1 MTATIVEPA
10 RTLRSYRRHLSEGR
24 ARLAEMTGALTEV
37 RSEGCR
43 VWDATGREFLDCAGY
58 AVFLLGHGHP
68 AVVAAVV
75 DQVRR
80 HALST
85 RILLEPAAA
94 RAAEALTAVAPRG
107 LERVH
112 FVGSGAEAVETAIKL
127 ARAHGKRRLVSTGG
141 GYHGK
146 TMGALSLTANE
157 LYRAPFQPLLAGV
170 RQVPFGDAAAL
181 ERVLADGRDQCVVVE
196 PVQGEAGVVIP
207 PPGYLGAVERLCREY
222 DAFFVL
228 DEVQTGL
235 GRLGRWWGADRE
247 GVTPD
252 VLLVGK
258 ALSGGVIPVAAAL
271 ATSAAYAPFSRDPFL
286 HTSTFSA
293 APVAMA
299 AAAAAVHAIDSEGLV
314 ERARD
319 LGDDLLAQ
327 LRGGLLDRYPELVVD
342 VRGVGLLIGVELCDE
357 HVAGALVLELLDRG
371 VLVNHSLNAHRV
383 IRLTPPAVLTDAD
396 RAWLL
401 EAFAGATDAV
411 AGRQPS
417 ILDSGRC

>member
-1 MTATIVEPA
+1 MTASIVEPA

-37 RSEGCR
+37 RSAGCR
-43 VWDATGREFLDCAGY
+43 VWDTGGREFLDCAGY

-80 HALST
+80 HALTT

-127 ARAHGKRRLVSTGG
+127 ARVHGKRRLVSTGG

-170 RQVPFGDAAAL
+170 RQVPFGDAVAL
-181 ERVLADGRDQCVVVE
+181 ERVLSDGRDQCVVVE
-196 PVQGEAGVVIP
+196 PVQGEAGVIIP
-207 PPGYLGAVERLCREY
+207 PPGYLRAVERLCREY

-247 GVTPD
+247 GITPD

-258 ALSGGVIPVAAAL
+258 ALSGGVIPVAAAV
-271 ATSAAYAPFSRDPFL
+271 ATAAAYAPFSSDPFL

-314 ERARD
+314 DRARD
-319 LGDDLLAQ
+319 IGDDLLTQ
-327 LRGGLLDRYPELVVD
+327 LRGGLLDRYPDLVVD

-383 IRLTPPAVLTDAD
+383 IRLTPPAVFTDAD
-396 RAWLL
+396 GAWLL
-401 EAFAGATDAV
+401 EAFADAAEAV
-411 AGRQPS
+411 ANRHPTNDDQGRS
-417 ILDSGRC
+417 